1 MRITLN
7 NILNKFYK
15 LKNKR
20 FIIALLF
27 ILTISNATAQRGVR
41 IGYIDTEYILQNVSE
56 YQAAQTQLE
65 NKALKWKAEIDQRKA
80 ELETKKQQLNN
91 ERVLLTI
98 DLIDEREKEL
108 EIIENELLEYQQKR
122 FGPTGDLMIQK
133 KQLTQPIQDQIFT
146 AVQEIATTKKYDFI
160 FDKSAD
166 VVMLYSANQYNISE
180 QVLRTINRTSKREQV
195 KTKKDRKDLSDEEN
209 IVEVDNDRDERQKL
223 IDERNSKR
231 EEALAKRKADLDAK
245 REARRLEIEVKK
257 LKSREKR
264 ENIRNA
270 KLNEKS
276 NSNKKN
282 SQDISESN
290 EADSKE
296 NKKKSEEDD
305 IVEEAQPNEESPKLS
320 EREVRKKALEEKKS
334 RILAER
340 KAKIEALKRKR
351 DSIRNNKK

>member
-15 LKNKR
+15 LKNKW

-245 REARRLEIEVKK
+245 RQARRLEIEAKK

-276 NSNKKN
+276 NSDKKN
-282 SQDISESN
+282 SQDVSESN

-296 NKKKSEEDD
+296 NIKKSEEDD
-305 IVEEAQPNEESPKLS
+305 IVEESRPNEESPKLS

>member
-15 LKNKR
+15 LKNKW

-245 REARRLEIEVKK
+245 REARRLEIEAKK
-257 LKSREKR
+257 QKSREKR

-276 NSNKKN
+276 NSDKKN
-282 SQDISESN
+282 SQDVSESN

-296 NKKKSEEDD
+296 NIKKSEEDD

>member
-1 MRITLN
+1 M
-7 NILNKFYK
+7 
-15 LKNKR
+15 NKR
-20 FIIALLF
+20 FVTALLF
-27 ILTISNATAQRGVR
+27 ILVISSATAQRGIR
-41 IGYIDTEYILQNVSE
+41 IGYIDTEYILQNISE

-108 EIIENELLEYQQKR
+108 QIIENELLEYQQKR
-122 FGPTGDLMIQK
+122 FGPAGDLIIQK

-166 VVMLYSANQYNISE
+166 VVMLYSANRYNISE

-195 KTKKDRKDLSDEEN
+195 KTKKSRKELSDEEN
-209 IVEVDNDRDERQKL
+209 IVEVDNDRDERQRL

-245 REARRLEIEVKK
+245 REARRLEVEAKK
-257 LKSREKR
+257 QKSREKR
-264 ENIRNA
+264 ENVRNA

-276 NSNKKN
+276 NPDKEN
-282 SQDISESN
+282 QEISETN
-290 EADSKE
+290 EDDSKE
-296 NKKKSEEDD
+296 NIKKSKEDD
-305 IVEEAQPNEESPKLS
+305 ILEESQPNKESPKLS
-320 EREVRKKALEEKKS
+320 EREVRKKALEEKKK

-340 KAKIEALKRKR
+340 KARIEALKRKR
-351 DSIRNNKK
+351 DSIRNNKNNF

>member
-15 LKNKR
+15 LKNKW

-245 REARRLEIEVKK
+245 REARRLEIEAKK

-276 NSNKKN
+276 NSDKKN
-282 SQDISESN
+282 SQDVSESN

-296 NKKKSEEDD
+296 NIKKSEEDD

>member
-15 LKNKR
+15 LKNKW

-245 REARRLEIEVKK
+245 REARRLEIEAKK
-257 LKSREKR
+257 QKSREKR

-276 NSNKKN
+276 NSDKKN
-282 SQDISESN
+282 SQDVSESN

-296 NKKKSEEDD
+296 NIKKSEEDD
-305 IVEEAQPNEESPKLS
+305 IVEESRPNEESPKLS